1 MYYKLQNNL
10 FPFSFLFNIQ
20 HSFLRKKFH
29 AIQVYKFLLKISI
42 KKRKKSNFINL
53 PRREDCI
60 RHLYKI
66 NIFIRSEKKIP
77 LKLQFDT
84 YNLLHYEKN
93 LFSFCSYKITRIP
106 TSISNI
112 PMHVNNL
119 R

>member
-29 AIQVYKFLLKISI
+29 AIQVYKILLKILI
-42 KKRKKSNFINL
+42 EKKNL
-53 PRREDCI
+53 TLLIFLEEKIIFVICTKLI
-60 RHLYKI
+60 YLY
-66 NIFIRSEKKIP
+66 EVKKIP

-93 LFSFCSYKITRIP
+93 LFSLC
-106 TSISNI
+106 NI
-112 PMHVNNL
+112 K
-119 R
+119 